1 MGREVLLSVE
11 ALIAAVVI
19 VIVLF
24 LVATFVRRRSI
35 GRGKPLVLCAIR
47 PIGENHWR
55 VGMAR
60 YGSARLDWFRLG
72 GFTVRARY
80 HWDRAHLELQAPAT
94 LRGRDRIGLLPEAV
108 GVQCRYGDN
117 CFELALAP
125 GAYTA
130 LRAWVESSPPGLN
143 VNVA

>member
-1 MGREVLLSVE
+1 MLRDVLLSAEV
-11 ALIAAVVI
+11 LVGAVVLLLI
-19 VIVLF
+19 LF
-24 LVATFVRRRSI
+24 LAGTFLRRRAI
-35 GRGKPLVLCAIR
+35 GRGKPLVLCAVR
-47 PIGENHWR
+47 LPGESRWR

-72 GFTVRARY
+72 GVTVRARAQ
-80 HWDRAHLELQAPAT
+80 WNRSQLELGSPHALQ
-94 LRGRDRIGLLPEAV
+94 GKDRIGLVPDAV
-108 GVQCRYGDN
+108 GVPCHYHGSS
-117 CFELALAP
+117 FELALAP